1 VGAQFG
7 RAQTPS
13 GVILGPPRAKD
24 LALHYNAWFSY
35 GRRDP
40 STALRAGSRR
50 YGGFMRTAEVVIIG
64 GGIVGSSITYHLTAA
79 GCKDVLVIE
88 RESAQGKG
96 STGKSM
102 GGVRAQFSTPV
113 NIQMSLYS
121 IPFYASFEE
130 RLGYPCDYR
139 PQGYLFCATSD
150 KHLAYLRAN
159 QEKQIALGLKNVRIV
174 SGDEIRRL
182 FPQLRAD
189 DILGGSFCSTDGFV
203 DPYSA
208 MIGFMTWA
216 ADHGAKLW
224 KNAAVSGVK
233 RNREGFLIESSRET
247 VSAKSVVNA
256 AGPWAATIAKMAG
269 VDLPVEPLRRMLVPT
284 EPFDQFPHSAP
295 MIIDMSTGFHF
306 RPEALGFLLA
316 WNDPEET
323 PGYKTDFEP
332 SFIEKIL
339 TRAADRVPVFENLAV
354 NPKRA
359 WAGLYEMTPDHHP
372 ILGEAPSAPGFFLA
386 NGFSGHGVMHAPA
399 TGKILSDLIL
409 TGKTGLIDAKL
420 LDLARFAEGRTIHET
435 AVL

>member
-1 VGAQFG
+1 M
-7 RAQTPS
+7 
-13 GVILGPPRAKD
+13 
-24 LALHYNAWFSY
+24 H
-35 GRRDP
+35 
-40 STALRAGSRR
+40 
-50 YGGFMRTAEVVIIG
+50 TAEVVIVG
-64 GGIVGSSITYHLTAA
+64 GGIVGSSIAYHLVEA

-130 RLGYPCDYR
+130 RLGHPCDYR
-139 PQGYLFCATSD
+139 PQGYMFCATAE
-150 KHLAYLRAN
+150 KHLAYLRSN
-159 QEKQIALGLKNVRIV
+159 QEKQIALGLKNVRMI
-174 SGDEIRRL
+174 SGDEIRGM

-189 DILGGSFCSTDGFV
+189 DIIGGSFCSTDGFV

-216 ADHGAKLW
+216 SDHGAKLW
-224 KNAAVSGVK
+224 KNTVVSAIKQNGS
-233 RNREGFLIESSRET
+233 GFEIETARGT
-247 VSAKSVVNA
+247 VSAKKVVNA
-256 AGPWAATIAKMAG
+256 AGAWAASIAKMVG

-295 MIIDMSTGFHF
+295 MIIDMSNGFHF

-332 SFIEKIL
+332 AFIEKIL

-372 ILGEAPSAPGFFLA
+372 ILGEAPGVPGFFLA

-409 TGKTGLIDAKL
+409 KGNTGLIDAKL

>member
-1 VGAQFG
+1 M
-7 RAQTPS
+7 QTADA
-13 GVILGPPRAKD
+13 VI
-24 LALHYNAWFSY
+24 
-35 GRRDP
+35 
-40 STALRAGSRR
+40 
-50 YGGFMRTAEVVIIG
+50 VG
-64 GGIVGSSITYHLTAA
+64 GGIVGSSIAYHLVDA

-88 RESAQGKG
+88 RETAQGKG

-130 RLGYPCDYR
+130 KLGYPCDYR
-139 PQGYLFCATSD
+139 PQGYLFCATEK
-150 KHLAYLRAN
+150 KHLAYLRTN
-159 QEKQIALGLKNVRIV
+159 FEKQVAMGLKDVQLI
-174 SGDEIRRL
+174 SGDEIRGR
-182 FPQLRAD
+182 FPQMRAD

-208 MIGFMTWA
+208 MIGFMTSA
-216 ADHGAKLW
+216 CDHGAKLW
-224 KNAAVSGVK
+224 KNTAVSAITPNGSGFEVETSRGV
-233 RNREGFLIESSRET
+233 
-247 VSAKSVVNA
+247 VSTKKVVNA
-256 AGPWAATIAKMAG
+256 CGAWAAATAKMVG
-269 VDLPVEPLRRMLVPT
+269 IDLPVEPLRRMLVPT
-284 EPFDQFPHSAP
+284 EPFDEFPHSAP
-295 MIIDMSTGFHF
+295 MIIDMSNGFHF
-306 RPEALGFLLA
+306 RPEARGFLLA

-372 ILGEAPSAPGFFLA
+372 VLGEAPEVPGFFCA

-409 TGKTGLIDAKL
+409 KGKTELIDAKL
-420 LDLARFAEGRTIHET
+420 LDLARFAEARTIHES

>member
-1 VGAQFG
+1 M
-7 RAQTPS
+7 QT
-13 GVILGPPRAKD
+13 AD
-24 LALHYNAWFSY
+24 
-35 GRRDP
+35 
-40 STALRAGSRR
+40 
-50 YGGFMRTAEVVIIG
+50 VVLIG
-64 GGIVGSSITYHLTAA
+64 GGIVASSIAYHLVNA
-79 GCKDVLVIE
+79 GRKNVLVLE
-88 RESAQGKG
+88 RETAQGKG

-139 PQGYLFCATSD
+139 PQGYLFCATRAT
-150 KHLAYLRAN
+150 HMAYLRAN
-159 QEKQIALGLKNVRIV
+159 YEKQVAMGLRDVRLV
-174 SGDEIRRL
+174 DGDEIRGR

-189 DILGGSFCSTDGFV
+189 DIVGGSFCSTDGFV

-208 MIGFMTWA
+208 MIGFMSWA
-216 ADHGAKLW
+216 SDHGATLW
-224 KNAAVSGVK
+224 KNASVTGITCNHASFEVATTRGSVSVP
-233 RNREGFLIESSRET
+233 I
-247 VSAKSVVNA
+247 VVNC
-256 AGPWAATIAKMAG
+256 AGAWAASVAKMVG
-269 VDLPVEPLRRMLVPT
+269 IDLPVEPLRRMLVPT
-284 EPFDQFPHSAP
+284 EPFDQFPHTAP

-306 RPEALGFLLA
+306 RPESRGFLLA

-323 PGYKTDFEP
+323 SGYKTDFDA

-339 TRAADRVPVFENLAV
+339 IRAADRVPVFENVEV

-372 ILGEAPSAPGFFLA
+372 ILGESPEVPGFFFA
-386 NGFSGHGVMHAPA
+386 NGFSGHGVMHSPA

-409 TGKTGLIDAKL
+409 TGKTDLIDASL
-420 LDLARFAEGRTIHET
+420 LDLSRFAEGRMIHET

>member
-1 VGAQFG
+1 MVLLWSAG
-7 RAQTPS
+7 R
-13 GVILGPPRAKD
+13 
-24 LALHYNAWFSY
+24 
-35 GRRDP
+35 
-40 STALRAGSRR
+40 RR
-50 YGGFMRTAEVVIIG
+50 YGGFMQTAEVVIIG
-64 GGIVGSSITYHLTAA
+64 GGIVGSSIAYHLTAA

-159 QEKQIALGLKNVRIV
+159 QEKQIALGLKNVRMV

-224 KNAAVSGVK
+224 KNTAVSGVK

-256 AGPWAATIAKMAG
+256 AGPWASTIAKMAG

-295 MIIDMSTGFHF
+295 MIIDMSNGFHF

-339 TRAADRVPVFENLAV
+339 TRAADRVPVFESLAV

-372 ILGEAPSAPGFFLA
+372 ILGEAPSVPGFFLA

-409 TGKTGLIDAKL
+409 TEKTGLIDARL

>member
-1 VGAQFG
+1 M
-7 RAQTPS
+7 
-13 GVILGPPRAKD
+13 
-24 LALHYNAWFSY
+24 H
-35 GRRDP
+35 
-40 STALRAGSRR
+40 
-50 YGGFMRTAEVVIIG
+50 TAEVVIIG
-64 GGIVGSSITYHLTAA
+64 GGIVGSSIAYHLTAA

-88 RESAQGKG
+88 RETAQGKG

-121 IPFYASFEE
+121 IPFYATFDE
-130 RLGYPCDYR
+130 RLGYPAGYR
-139 PQGYLFCATSD
+139 PQGYLFCATNE
-150 KHLAYLRAN
+150 KHLAYLRTN
-159 QEKQIALGLKNVRIV
+159 YGKQVAMGLKDVRLI
-174 SGDEIRRL
+174 SATEIRDM
-182 FPQLRAD
+182 FPQLRSD
-189 DILGGSFCSTDGFV
+189 DIVGGSFCSTDGFV

-208 MIGFMTWA
+208 MIGFMNRA
-216 ADHGAKLW
+216 ADRGAKLW
-224 KNAAVSGVK
+224 KYTLVTGIQRDIDGITAV
-233 RNREGFLIESSRET
+233 ETSRGR
-247 VSAKSVVNA
+247 VSTRKVVNA
-256 AGPWAATIAKMAG
+256 AGAWAKPVAEMAG

-284 EPFDQFPHSAP
+284 EPFDQFPHTAP

-323 PGYKTDFEP
+323 PGYKTDFDP
-332 SFIEKIL
+332 AFIEKIL
-339 TRAADRVPVFENLAV
+339 TRAADRVPLFENLAV

-372 ILGEAPSAPGFFLA
+372 ILGEVPGVPGFFLA

-409 TGKTGLIDAKL
+409 TGKTDLIDASL
-420 LDLARFAEGRTIHET
+420 LNLSRFAEGRTIHET